1 MEKGYYDPEE
11 VTEAIFCYF
20 DILKE
25 QEEKIK
31 LIDEEV
37 QELLETIESI
47 RKGMSDTENLIF
59 SLIDEF
65 DITEE
70 EFEKMKKEAEI
81 EM

>member
-25 QEEKIK
+25 QEGKIK

-37 QELLETIESI
+37 QELLET
-47 RKGMSDTENLIF
+47 
-59 SLIDEF
+59 
-65 DITEE
+65 
-70 EFEKMKKEAEI
+70 
-81 EM
+81 